1 MDGCDLYN
9 LSKRFKF
16 CAWHRV
22 LILNL
27 IGVAILSFFLVKYPE
42 MMSSWTAMYLMSGA
56 WIVSAITSTILYF
69 KYGCFKC
76 DN

>member
-1 MDGCDLYN
+1 
-9 LSKRFKF
+9 
-16 CAWHRV
+16 
-22 LILNL
+22 
-27 IGVAILSFFLVKYPE
+27 LVKYPE